1 MGIRNWLDNP
11 SHCQYTSLLDY
22 NKMPKSSRKA
32 YILASALILLVAAG
46 WIWWSRAAAGN
57 TTGGTLPLPR
67 QGFSAPDFSLQTPG
81 GETYTLAD
89 LRGKPVLINLWTS
102 WCPPCRAEMPA
113 LERVYKEYRDQGF
126 EILAVNSTSQDNQQ
140 DAVSFAEELG
150 LTFPILLDPTGEI
163 SHLYQ
168 LSSLPTSFFVGKDGV
183 IREVVVGGPMSEA
196 LLRIRVQQLM
206 EEQ

>member
-81 GETYTLAD
+81 GDTYTLAD

-126 EILAVNSTSQDNQQ
+126 EILAVNSTSQDSQQ

-163 SHLYQ
+163 SRLYQ